1 MGGAS
6 GKLRNVK
13 NENPHTHWMIAGDL
27 GAGTY
32 GKVHKVRQRRRRLWW
47 GGVGQQQ
54 RGERERG
61 REREEVKDG
70 PGRERRGRERAEVHT
85 DAADEV

>member
-47 GGVGQQQ
+47 GGWGSSRQEKE
-54 RGERERG
+54 REGERER
-61 REREEVKDG
+61 R
-70 PGRERRGRERAEVHT
+70 
-85 DAADEV
+85 

>member
-32 GKVHKVRQRRRRLWW
+32 GKVHKVRRVQN
-47 GGVGQQQ
+47 V
-54 RGERERG
+54 
-61 REREEVKDG
+61 
-70 PGRERRGRERAEVHT
+70 
-85 DAADEV
+85 